1 MTSKAKLIRKELN
14 APDEFQVQGTTWLQ
28 WALTHKTKILG
39 LVVALLAVVAGLW
52 AWRHFSKRGDT
63 VAAEAFA
70 AAADTMRRPVK
81 GDQNLGADEEDEDR
95 KPFDDTKLRAKAS
108 LEKLD
113 ALQQKHGSSKIAQF
127 AQLHVGNQHMALGE
141 SDKAI
146 AAYEKFLASKPTHAY
161 FIALGHENLGLA
173 HEARKEYD
181 KAIAQFEKL
190 AGGKILAERG
200 FFHQGR
206 ILQTQGNI
214 AKAKEAF
221 QKAVDKAKELK
232 IDWFAQDVE
241 ARMGLLDLE

>member
-1 MTSKAKLIRKELN
+1 MTSKAKLTRKELN
-14 APDEFQVQGTTWLQ
+14 APDEFQIKGQTWLQ
-28 WALTHKTKILG
+28 WALTHKAK
-39 LVVALLAVVAGLW
+39 LVAMVVVLLLVATGMW

-70 AAADTMRRPVK
+70 AAAEVMRRPVK
-81 GDQNLGADEEDEDR
+81 GDLNLGADEDDER
-95 KPFDDTKLRAKAS
+95 KPFDDAKARAKAS
-108 LEKLD
+108 LEKLQ
-113 ALQQKHGSSKIAQF
+113 ALQQKHGSAKIAQ
-127 AQLHVGNQHMALGE
+127 AVQLHVGNQHMTLGE
-141 SDKAI
+141 PDKAI
-146 AAYEKFLASKPTHAY
+146 AAYEKFLAAKPTNAY
-161 FIALGHENLGLA
+161 FVALALENLGLA

-206 ILQTQGNI
+206 VFQAQGNI

-221 QKAVDKAKELK
+221 QKSVDKAKELK